1 MSVTIY
7 DIARRAGVGIGTVS
21 RCLNNHP
28 HVAPETRARVMAVV
42 RRLNYQPHAQAQR
55 LASRRTN
62 TVSLIIPSF
71 TNYFFIQ
78 VLQGVQDRAV
88 EAGIDVIL
96 YTVNFPAQVEHSLRR
111 SLHRGHVDGVL
122 FFSMRLPAA
131 SERHAHRLNIPMVL
145 VDAFHPDFDS
155 IVVQNVE
162 GAKLAT
168 RHLLSLG
175 HRSIAM
181 LDASLESQPAQDR
194 MTGYRLALEEAGI
207 PFDMNKVFISN
218 AGKQDGFSRESGR
231 DAMRRLILSL
241 RGTAQPT
248 AVFISSDVQA
258 IGALETARGL
268 SVRVP
273 GDLAVVSFDDIELA
287 QFAELT
293 TMRQPMYEMGRLAMD
308 HLMARM
314 RDPDAPASLTSFLPE
329 LVIRSSCGAHLLTR
343 RSGDALGATVPANHP
358 FPMPT
363 TQGVHTV

>member
-21 RCLNNHP
+21 RCLNDHP
-28 HVAPETRARVMAVV
+28 HVAPATRARVLALVH
-42 RRLNYQPHAQAQR
+42 RLNYQPHAQAQR

-88 EAGIDVIL
+88 EAEMDVIL
-96 YTVNFPAQVEHSLRR
+96 YTVNQPAQVEHYLRR
-111 SLHRGHVDGVL
+111 SLHHGHVDGVL
-122 FFSMRLPAA
+122 FFSMRLPASYVA
-131 SERHAHRLNIPMVL
+131 NTRRLDIPLVM
-145 VDAFHPDFDS
+145 VDAFHPEFDS
-155 IVVQNVE
+155 IIVQNVE
-162 GAKLAT
+162 GARLAT

-181 LDASLESQPAQDR
+181 LNASLDSQPAQDR
-194 MTGYRLALEEAGI
+194 MNGYRLALEDAGI
-207 PFDMNKVFISN
+207 AFDMNRVFVSN

-231 DAMRRLILSL
+231 EAMKRLVMSL
-241 RGTAQPT
+241 HGTDQAT

-258 IGALETARGL
+258 IGALETAREAG
-268 SVRVP
+268 VHVP
-273 GDLAVVSFDDIELA
+273 DDLGIVGFDDIELA

-308 HLMARM
+308 RLLARM
-314 RDPDAPASLTSFLPE
+314 KEPRASVSVNSFLPE
-329 LVIRSSCGAHLLTR
+329 LVIRSSCGARLHTSTAGNNR
-343 RSGDALGATVPANHP
+343 IGALPESHP
-358 FPMPT
+358 LQKPQ

>member
-7 DIARRAGVGIGTVS
+7 EIARRAGVGIGTVS
-21 RCLNNHP
+21 RCLNNQP
-28 HVAPETRARVMAVV
+28 HVAPETRARVMGLV

-88 EAGIDVIL
+88 EGGIDIIL
-96 YTVNFPAQVEHSLRR
+96 YTVNQPSQAEQYLRR

-122 FFSMRLPAA
+122 YFSMQFPA
-131 SERHAHRLNIPMVL
+131 SHMSHTRRLNIPLVMV
-145 VDAFHPDFDS
+145 DTFHPDFDS
-155 IVVQNVE
+155 LMVQNVE
-162 GAKLAT
+162 GARIAT

-181 LDASLESQPAQDR
+181 LNASPDSQPAQDR
-194 MTGYRLALEEAGI
+194 MKGYRLALEEAGL
-207 PFDMNKVFISN
+207 PFDMNRVFVSN
-218 AGKQDGFSRESGR
+218 AGKQDGFSHESGHE
-231 DAMRRLILSL
+231 AMGRLILSS
-241 RGTAQPT
+241 RGTERAT

-258 IGALETARGL
+258 IGALEAAREMG
-268 SVRVP
+268 VRVP
-273 GDLAVVSFDDIELA
+273 DDLGVVSFDDIELA

-308 HLMARM
+308 HLLARM
-314 RDPDAPASLTSFLPE
+314 KDPRAPVSVTSFLPE
-329 LVIRSSCGAHLLTR
+329 LVIRSSCGARLR
-343 RSGDALGATVPANHP
+343 AMNRGDRSAEALPDNYP
-358 FPMPT
+358 LPKPLS
-363 TQGVHTV
+363 QGVHTV